1 MARARRRS
9 GLILRNV
16 IPVFALMLILPAA
29 LAAQGVTT
37 GALSGT
43 VVASTGESVVG
54 ASVIATH
61 EPSGSQYGTVVR
73 EGGGYDIRG
82 VRVGGP
88 YTIAVQMLG
97 YETSQE
103 TEIFVNLNQT
113 IDTDFTIVPE
123 AVEVAGIQVLLEAD
137 PVLNSSRTGAATFV
151 TPDQVTELP
160 SLRRS
165 VRDLSRLDPRS
176 DGNFSFGGRNWLY
189 NNISLDGSYFGNPF
203 GLDDPAPGGQ
213 TSAEPVPYDAIEAVQ
228 VSVAPYDVRQSG
240 FTGAAVNS
248 VTKSGTNEWR
258 GSAYTFT
265 RNEAFIGDQI
275 GDVDVLVPDLSFNQ
289 SGVSL
294 GGPIVRDKAFFFVNY
309 ERERRED
316 PGSNFSALRPGETP
330 GGTTSRVSAEDLEA
344 IRQRMIDVYDYD
356 PGAFENYIHNTD
368 SDKFIA
374 KFDWNVND
382 RNKFT
387 FRYNLLDAVR
397 ALPPHP
403 FAISINNTGRGPNES
418 SLPFQN
424 AGYAINNELNSF
436 AGELN
441 TQADRWANRF
451 FVSYNRFRDFRE
463 PNSAPFPTIEI
474 AEDGVTYTTL
484 GHEPFSIH
492 NLLDQDVFQI
502 TNDFSLY
509 RGNHVYTLGTNYET
523 FSFGNSFNLFYYNLF
538 FLDQYPSLEDF
549 FDATD
554 PTSPNFRDFNADV
567 ANATA
572 PFADDPSEPGQ
583 FALYAQDDWR
593 FSETVNF
600 TFGLRADIPFYAT
613 DLPATPFA
621 DALELLDEDGNPEQ
635 ITWNEFPDSKVL
647 WSPRVGFNWDLKGDR
662 TMQVRGGTGI
672 FTGRLPFVWIG
683 NQAANQGPDAN
694 DFDLN
699 ATVDDFSWPQVW
711 KSNIALDQL
720 LPTNTLMT
728 IEFMYGDNI
737 NEIFIR
743 NPNLVAPVGTIPGPD
758 GRPFYGGAGNNRL
771 NAIPTG
777 GDTYVLDNNGQGYD
791 VSFTAQLRQVFRNGL
806 SASAAY
812 NFTEAKNNMDSTEI
826 AFALWQFNPVEGNP
840 NNYDAAYSQFGHRH
854 RITGSAN
861 YRHSWTDM
869 FATSFGLF
877 LEVAE
882 GGFFTAGRTSRYS
895 YTVAGDLNGDGN
907 SGNDLIYV
915 PRDQNEI
922 NLVDIPGGLTAAQ
935 QWTALNAFI
944 EQDDYLSE
952 NRGEITERNGA
963 INPWFS
969 NLDLRVLQD
978 VIVSD
983 HTFQVSLD
991 VLNFANLLN
1000 SDWGVREVVNN
1011 AAKTPLI
1018 LCNENIAGCPG
1029 TFNAEGEPLYQFPG
1043 TVSETF
1049 IDDPAELS
1057 RWRAQLGFRY
1067 LFH

>member
-1 MARARRRS
+1 MAPAR
-9 GLILRNV
+9 GVLL
-16 IPVFALMLILPAA
+16 FALLLVPSA

-37 GALSGT
+37 GAMSGT
-43 VVASTGESVVG
+43 VVSSTGESVVG
-54 ASVIATH
+54 ASVLATH
-61 EPSGSQYGTVVR
+61 EPSGAQYGTVVR

-82 VRVGGP
+82 LRVGGP

-97 YETSQE
+97 YASSQE
-103 TEIFVNLNQT
+103 TDVFVNLNQT
-113 IDTDFTIVPE
+113 VDTDFTIVPE
-123 AVEVAGIQVLLEAD
+123 AVEVAGIQVNLEVD
-137 PVLNSSRTGAATFV
+137 PVLNSSRTGAATYV
-151 TPDQVTELP
+151 TPAQVVELP
-160 SLRRS
+160 SLKRS
-165 VRDLSRLDPRS
+165 TRDLTRLDPRS
-176 DGNFSFGGRNWLY
+176 DGNFSFSGRNWLY
-189 NNISLDGSYFGNPF
+189 NSISLDGSYFGNPF

-213 TSAEPVPYDAIEAVQ
+213 TFAEPVPYDAIETVQ
-228 VSVAPYDVRQSG
+228 VSIAPYDVRQGG

-248 VTKSGTNEWR
+248 VTKSGTNEWK
-258 GSAYTFT
+258 GSVYTFL
-265 RNEAFIGDQI
+265 RNESFIGDQI
-275 GDVDVLVPDLSFNQ
+275 GEVTVLVPELTYNQ

-294 GGPIVRDKAFFFVNY
+294 SGPIVRDKAFFFVNY
-309 ERERRED
+309 EHEKRED
-316 PGSNFSALRPGETP
+316 PGSLFSALRPGETP
-330 GGTTSRVSAEDLEA
+330 GGTTSRVTAEDLEA

-356 PGAFENYIHNTD
+356 PGAFENYIHATEN
-368 SDKFIA
+368 DKFIA

-387 FRYNLLDAVR
+387 FRYNLLDAVHD
-397 ALPPHP
+397 LPPHP

-441 TQADRWANRF
+441 TQADTWANRLF
-451 FVSYNRFRDFRE
+451 ASYNRFRDFRLAA
-463 PNSAPFPTIEI
+463 SAPFPTIEI
-474 AEDGVTYTTL
+474 AKDGVTYTTL
-484 GHEPFSIH
+484 GHEPFSIS

-502 TNDFSLY
+502 TDDFNLY
-509 RGNHVYTLGTNYET
+509 RGNHVYTLGANYEQ
-523 FSFGNSFNLFYYNLF
+523 FSFANSFNLFYYGVFAAPAEFGGTAFSSVEQF
-538 FLDQYPSLEDF
+538 FEL
-549 FDATD
+549 TD
-554 PTSPNFRDFNADV
+554 PSNPNFIDLNAIVDG
-567 ANATA
+567 ATA
-572 PFADDPSEPGQ
+572 PFADDPSKPAQ
-583 FALYAQDDWR
+583 FALYAQDEWR
-593 FSETVNF
+593 YSEKVNF
-600 TFGLRADIPFYAT
+600 TFGLRADLPFFLT
-613 DLPATPFA
+613 DLPPTPVA
-621 DALELLDEDGNPEQ
+621 DAYELLDEDGNPEQ
-635 ITWNEFPDSKVL
+635 ITWNEFPDTQVL

-672 FTGRLPFVWIG
+672 FTGRLPFVWVG
-683 NQAANQGPDAN
+683 NQAANQGPDVN

-699 ATVDDFSWPQVW
+699 ATVPDFKWPQVW
-711 KSNIALDQL
+711 KTNLALDQL

-728 IEFMYGDNI
+728 LEFLYGDNI

-743 NPNLVAPVGTIPGPD
+743 NPNLVAPIGTIPGPD
-758 GRPFYGGAGNNRL
+758 GRLRYGGAGNNRL
-771 NAIPTG
+771 NAVASG
-777 GDTYVLDNNGQGYD
+777 GDTYVIDNNGQGYD
-791 VSFTAQLRQVFRNGL
+791 VSFTAQLRQVFQNGL

-861 YRHSWTDM
+861 YRHDWSDM
-869 FATSFGLF
+869 FSTSFGLF
-877 LEVAE
+877 FEAAE

-907 SGNDLIYV
+907 SNDLIYI
-915 PRDQNEI
+915 PRDQGEI
-922 NLVDIPGGLTAAQ
+922 NLVDIAGGLSAAQ

-944 EQDDYLSE
+944 EQDPYLSE
-952 NRGEITERNGA
+952 HRGEIAERNGA

-991 VLNFANLLN
+991 VLNLGNLLN
-1000 SDWGVREVVNN
+1000 SDWGVREVVNS

-1018 LCNENIAGCPG
+1018 LTG
-1029 TFNAEGEPLYQFPG
+1029 FNASGEPLYQFPG

-1049 IDDPAELS
+1049 IDDPSELS
-1057 RWRAQLGFRY
+1057 RWRAQIGFRY

>member
-1 MARARRRS
+1 MVRVPGLS
-9 GLILRNV
+9 GQLVQHLLIL
-16 IPVFALMLILPAA
+16 AASLLLPAG

-37 GALSGT
+37 GAMTGT
-43 VVASTGESVVG
+43 VVASSGESVVG
-54 ASVIATH
+54 ATVLATH
-61 EPSGSQYGTVVR
+61 EPSGTQYGTVVR
-73 EGGGYDIRG
+73 EGGSYDIRG
-82 VRVGGP
+82 LRIGGP
-88 YTIAVQMLG
+88 YTIQVSMLG
-97 YETSQE
+97 FETGQE
-103 TEIFVNLNQT
+103 TGVFVNLNQT
-113 IDTDFTIVPE
+113 VDTDFTIVPE
-123 AVEVAGIQVLLEAD
+123 AVEVAGITVNLDVD
-137 PVLNSSRTGAATFV
+137 PVLNSSRTGAATYV
-151 TPDQVTELP
+151 TPDQVTEMP

-213 TSAEPVPYDAIEAVQ
+213 TNAEPVPYDAIEAVQ
-228 VSVAPYDVRQSG
+228 VSIAPYDVRQSG

-258 GSAYTFT
+258 GSAYTFL
-265 RNEAFIGDQI
+265 RNESFIGDQV
-275 GDVDVLVPDLSFNQ
+275 GDVEVLVPDLSFNQ

-316 PGSNFSALRPGETP
+316 PGTNFSALRPGQTP
-330 GGTTSRVSAEDLEA
+330 GGTVSRVSAADLEL

-356 PGAFENYIHNTD
+356 PGAFEDYIHNTD

-374 KFDWNVND
+374 KLDWNVNE

-403 FAISINNTGRGPNES
+403 FAISINNTGRGPNEN

-436 AGELN
+436 AAELN
-441 TQADRWANRF
+441 TQADRWANRMF
-451 FVSYNRFRDFRE
+451 FSYNRFRDFRE
-463 PNSAPFPTIEI
+463 PNSPAFPTIEI

-492 NLLDQDVFQI
+492 NLLDQDVVQI
-502 TNDFSLY
+502 TNDFSLF
-509 RGNHVYTLGTNYET
+509 RGNHVYTLGANFEQ

-538 FLDQYPSLEDF
+538 FLDQYPSVEAFL
-549 FDATD
+549 DATD
-554 PTSPNFRDFNADV
+554 PTSPNFRNFNGDV

-572 PFADDPSEPGQ
+572 PFADDPSKPGQ

-593 FSETVNF
+593 FSDRVNL
-600 TFGLRADIPFYAT
+600 TFGLRADLPFYNTELA
-613 DLPATPFA
+613 PTPFA
-621 DALELLDEDGNPEQ
+621 DALTLLDEDGNPEQ
-635 ITWNEFPDSKVL
+635 IAWSEFPDTQVL
-647 WSPRVGFNWDLKGDR
+647 WSPRLGFNWDVNGDR
-662 TMQVRGGTGI
+662 TTQVRGGTGI

-699 ATVDDFSWPQVW
+699 ATVSDFKWPQVW
-711 KSNIALDQL
+711 KTNIAVDQL
-720 LPTNTLMT
+720 LPTNTLLT
-728 IEFMYGDNI
+728 LEFMYGDNI
-737 NEIFIR
+737 NDIFVR
-743 NPNLVAPVGTIPGPD
+743 NPNLAAPVGTIPGPD
-758 GRPFYGGAGNNRL
+758 GRVRYDPANNRL

-777 GDTYVLDNNGQGYD
+777 GDTYVVDNNGEGYD

-826 AFALWQFNPVEGNP
+826 AFALWQQNPVAGNP
-840 NNYDAAYSQFGHRH
+840 NNFDAGFSQFGHRH

-861 YRHSWTDM
+861 YRHAWSEM
-869 FATSFGLF
+869 LATSFGLF
-877 LEVAE
+877 FEAAE
-882 GGFFTAGRTSRYS
+882 GGFFTAGRTSRFS
-895 YTVAGDLNGDGN
+895 YTVLGDLNGDGVG
-907 SGNDLIYV
+907 GNDLMYI
-915 PRDQNEI
+915 PRDQSEI
-922 NLVDIPGGLTAAQ
+922 NLVDIPGGLSAAQ
-935 QWTALNAFI
+935 QWSALNAFI

-952 NRGEITERNGA
+952 HRGEIAERNGG

-969 NLDLRVLQD
+969 QIDLRLLQD
-978 VIVSD
+978 VILNE
-983 HTFQVSLD
+983 HTFQVSFD
-991 VLNFANLLN
+991 ILNFGNFLN
-1000 SDWGVREVVNN
+1000 SDWGVREVVNT
-1011 AAKTPLI
+1011 AARTPLI
-1018 LCNENIAGCPG
+1018 FVGYDA
-1029 TFNAEGEPLYQFPG
+1029 AGEPLYQFPG
-1043 TVSETF
+1043 TVTETF
-1049 IDDPAELS
+1049 IDDPSELS
-1057 RWRAQLGFRY
+1057 RWRAQIGFRY

>member
-1 MARARRRS
+1 MLLLFG
-9 GLILRNV
+9 GLL
-16 IPVFALMLILPAA
+16 LLPSA

-43 VVASTGESVVG
+43 VVSSTGESVVG

-61 EPSGSQYGTVVR
+61 EPSGTQYGTAVR

-88 YTIAVQMLG
+88 YTVAVQMIG
-97 YETSQE
+97 FETSQE

-113 IDTDFTIVPE
+113 VDTDFTIVPE
-123 AVEVAGIQVLLEAD
+123 AVEVAGIVVNLEAD
-137 PVLNSSRTGAATFV
+137 PVLNSTRTGAATFV
-151 TPDQVTELP
+151 TPDQVVELP

-165 VRDLSRLDPRS
+165 TRDLTRLDPRS

-189 NNISLDGSYFGNPF
+189 NNISLDGSYFNNPF

-213 TSAEPVPYDAIEAVQ
+213 TFAEPVPYDAIETVQ

-240 FTGAAVNS
+240 FTGAAINS

-258 GSAYTFT
+258 GSAYTFL
-265 RNEAFIGDQI
+265 RNESFIGDQI
-275 GDVDVLVPDLSFNQ
+275 GDVTVLVPDLTYNQ

-316 PGSNFSALRPGETP
+316 PGSNFTALKPGETP
-330 GGTTSRVSAEDLEA
+330 GGTVSRVTAADLEA

-356 PGAFENYIHNTD
+356 PGPFENYIFKTD
-368 SDKFIA
+368 NDKFIA
-374 KFDWNVND
+374 KLDVNIND

-387 FRYNLLDAVR
+387 FRYNLLDAVHD
-397 ALPPHP
+397 LGPHP

-418 SLPFQN
+418 SLPFAN
-424 AGYAINNELNSF
+424 SGYAINNELNSF

-441 TQADRWANRF
+441 TQADRWANRLF
-451 FVSYNRFRDFRE
+451 SSYNRFRDFRE
-463 PNSAPFPTIEI
+463 PKSGPFVTIEI

-502 TNDFSLY
+502 TDDFSLY
-509 RGNHVYTLGTNYET
+509 RGNHVYTLGANYEQ
-523 FSFGNSFNLFYYNLF
+523 FSFGNSFNLFYYNAF
-538 FLDQYPSLEDF
+538 FLDQFPSVEAF

-554 PTSPNFRDFNADV
+554 PNSPNFKDYNAQV
-567 ANATA
+567 AGATA
-572 PFADDPSEPGQ
+572 PFADDPSKPAQ
-583 FALYAQDDWR
+583 FALYVQDEWR
-593 FSETVNF
+593 YTDRLNL
-600 TFGLRADIPFYAT
+600 TFGLRADLPIYLT
-613 DLPATPFA
+613 DLPPTPIA
-621 DALELLDEDGNPEQ
+621 DAFELLDEDGNPEQ
-635 ITWNEFPDSKVL
+635 ITWNEFPDTQVL
-647 WSPRVGFNWDLKGDR
+647 WSPRVGFNWDVKGDR

-672 FTGRLPFVWIG
+672 FTGRLPFVWVG

-699 ATVDDFSWPQVW
+699 ATVSDFKWPQVW
-711 KSNIALDQL
+711 KTNLALDQL

-728 IEFMYGDNI
+728 LEVLYGDNI

-743 NPNLVAPVGTIPGPD
+743 NPNLAPAVGTIPGPD
-758 GRPFYGGAGNNRL
+758 GRVRYGGAGNNRL
-771 NAIPTG
+771 NAVASG

-791 VSFTAQLRQVFRNGL
+791 VSLTAQLRQVFQNGL
-806 SASAAY
+806 SATAAY

-840 NNYDAAYSQFGHRH
+840 NNYDAGFSQFGYRH

-861 YRHSWTDM
+861 YRHDWSDM
-869 FATSFGLF
+869 FSTSFGLF
-877 LEVAE
+877 FEAAE

-895 YTVAGDLNGDGN
+895 FTVAGDLNGDGN
-907 SGNDLIYV
+907 SGNDLIYI
-915 PRDQNEI
+915 PRSQDEI
-922 NLVDIPGGLTAAQ
+922 NLVDIPGGLSAAQ

-952 NRGEITERNGA
+952 HRGEIAERNGA

-969 NLDLRVLQD
+969 NIDLRILQD
-978 VIVSD
+978 VIVQD

-991 VLNFANLLN
+991 VLNLGNFLN

-1018 LCNENIAGCPG
+1018 LTG
-1029 TFNAEGEPLYQFPG
+1029 FNAAGEPLYQFPG
-1043 TVSETF
+1043 TVTATN
-1049 IDDPAELS
+1049 IDDPSELS